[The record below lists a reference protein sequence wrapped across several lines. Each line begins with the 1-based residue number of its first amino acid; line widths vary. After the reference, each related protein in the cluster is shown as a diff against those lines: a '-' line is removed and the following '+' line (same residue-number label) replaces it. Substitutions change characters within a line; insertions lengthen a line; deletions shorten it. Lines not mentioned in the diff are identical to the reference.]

1 VLKQRNNEKT
11 ITNFITITNDGILSG
26 FKEQGDADAGKQF
39 TAITSERFHS

>member
-26 FKEQGDADAGKQF
+26 FKEQGDADAGK
-39 TAITSERFHS
+39 